1 MDRSKLRMRAEKQVK
16 KEPADVGEAHGMS
29 AEEMVKTIH
38 EENFMRSTMEP
49 STRATVMPAKVIWKR
64 ANTKVGMLPDRL
76 FTPMPAMNKCSKPP
90 MMPPWLDPKARV

>member
-1 MDRSKLRMRAEKQVK
+1 MKVTHR
-16 KEPADVGEAHGMS
+16 
-29 AEEMVKTIH
+29 MVKTIH

-90 MMPPWLDPKARV
+90 MMPPWLDPKASV